1 MALPSAIE
9 LAVSAAVMFG
19 GATVL
24 GTVGFGIGIS
34 TAPILLLLLDAQTV
48 VVTVNTA
55 SLLLFLLIIRQT
67 REHLDMRETLPMA
80 ATGLL
85 GVPVGVF
92 VLNAAS
98 PTVLRTAIAAL
109 ILVLTVPAALRWAP
123 TSMPRLAGPAVG
135 FVVGA
140 MLTGTGVGGP
150 LMALYFLARS
160 RARQEIRGSLA
171 LYFLVVEFAGVV
183 GYALSG
189 LFTVERIVLVLVA
202 TGPVLLG
209 FGAATLIGRRM
220 DERLFRLSALAVI
233 VVASIVVMAQE
244 LSRL

>member
-1 MALPSAIE
+1 
-9 LAVSAAVMFG
+9 MFAG
-19 GATVL
+19 SVVL

-34 TAPILLLLLDAQTV
+34 TAPILLLVLDAQTV

-67 REHLDMRETLPMA
+67 RGHLDARETLPMA
-80 ATGLL
+80 AAGLL

-98 PTVLRTAIAAL
+98 PTVLRTGIAVV
-109 ILVLTVPAALRWAP
+109 ILARTVPAALRWTPA
-123 TSMPRLAGPAVG
+123 SVPRLVGPVAG

-140 MLTGTGVGGP
+140 MLTGSGVGGP
-150 LMALYFLARS
+150 LMALYLLS
-160 RARQEIRGSLA
+160 RDWDRQAIRGSLA

-183 GYALSG
+183 GYAFSG
-189 LFTVERIVLVLVA
+189 LFTVERVVLVLVA
-202 TGPVLLG
+202 SGPVLLG
-209 FGAATLIGRRM
+209 FGAATLIGKRI
-220 DERLFRLSALAVI
+220 DEALFRRSVIAVI
-233 VVASIVVMAQE
+233 VATSLMVLGQE

>member
-1 MALPSAIE
+1 MFAGSA
-9 LAVSAAVMFG
+9 
-19 GATVL
+19 VL

-34 TAPILLLLLDAQTV
+34 TAPILLLVLDAQTV

-67 REHLDMRETLPMA
+67 RGHLDARETLPMA
-80 ATGLL
+80 AAGLL

-98 PTVLRTAIAAL
+98 PAVLRTGIAVV
-109 ILVLTVPAALRWAP
+109 ILALTVPAALRWTPA
-123 TSMPRLAGPAVG
+123 SVPRLVGPVAG

-140 MLTGTGVGGP
+140 MLTGSGVGGP
-150 LMALYFLARS
+150 LMRDWD
-160 RARQEIRGSLA
+160 RQAIRGSLA

-183 GYALSG
+183 GYAFSG
-189 LFTVERIVLVLVA
+189 LFTVERVVLVLIA
-202 TGPVLLG
+202 SGPVLLG
-209 FGAATLIGRRM
+209 FGAATLIGKRI
-220 DERLFRLSALAVI
+220 DEALFRRSVIAVI
-233 VVASIVVMAQE
+233 VAASLMVLGQE